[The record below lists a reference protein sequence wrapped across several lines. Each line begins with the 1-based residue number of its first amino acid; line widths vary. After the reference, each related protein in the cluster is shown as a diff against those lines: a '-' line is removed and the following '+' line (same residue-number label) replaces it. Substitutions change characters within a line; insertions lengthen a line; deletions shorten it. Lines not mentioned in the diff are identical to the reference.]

1 MKHEID
7 TSNASEA
14 FREYTANYDKDN
26 INILLKIVHS
36 HRVANMTGIYAIAIH
51 GIDFEFFWLLGLL
64 HDIGRFEQMKQYGT
78 FVDVES
84 VDHAELG
91 ADILFKDGLIKKF
104 VPDLY
109 EFRQVAETA
118 IRLHNKFKIPDNL
131 EPQTDLYTK
140 ALRDV
145 DKIDIFR
152 VLTEPP
158 FEDKYTDE
166 KLQGLPVREEVMQ
179 CVMEHRCVPRARK
192 QQEFNALEKLIS
204 QCCMAFELEF
214 DLSKAIAANEGFLKK
229 LLNKKPK
236 ELAVIKREIKKAWG
250 TPRIFYKGVNCF
262 EQFEGLGKVDLTH

>member
-1 MKHEID
+1 MKYEID
-7 TSNASEA
+7 TSNALEA

-36 HRVANMTGIYAIAIH
+36 HRVANMTGIYAIAIY

-91 ADILFKDGLIKKF
+91 AYILFRDGLIKKF

-158 FEDKYTDE
+158 FEDK
-166 KLQGLPVREEVMQ
+166 
-179 CVMEHRCVPRARK
+179 
-192 QQEFNALEKLIS
+192 
-204 QCCMAFELEF
+204 
-214 DLSKAIAANEGFLKK
+214 
-229 LLNKKPK
+229 
-236 ELAVIKREIKKAWG
+236 
-250 TPRIFYKGVNCF
+250 
-262 EQFEGLGKVDLTH
+262 